1 MKYSVYIITIIF
13 LFSCSSKQKSNTG
26 SLELPFSVDGKNEA
40 MPAFQ
45 NGLRLLHNFEYEDA
59 AEAFIEAQTIDPDF
73 TMAYWGEAM
82 THNHA
87 VWGDLDIDKA
97 RNTLAK
103 LGNTKE
109 ERVAKGKSKLEQDF
123 ITSLEIL
130 YGVETKKEREIKYS
144 EYLSNM
150 YSTYD
155 GELEVGAFYA
165 LSLLGLKSMWTEME
179 DYNFKAEKIAREI
192 LAQNPVHPGALHYL
206 IHSND
211 HPDYADKALAAARD
225 YAKVASYAGHALHMP
240 SHIYLALG
248 MWDDVVNS
256 NEVSW
261 QSSLDRKEKKQ
272 LDNDA
277 LDYHAHVWL
286 SYGYLQQGRYDD
298 ALQVIN
304 NQKTL
309 TNELPSPRAR
319 YQLTMMKGHYLI
331 ETSDLN
337 SEIASLEV
345 KTDDLSFYIKNT
357 NDYINATKAFYAKD
371 TQALEGLISKME
383 NDIAIG
389 TQLKSDNESITV
401 CGVTAYLEKIP
412 TESDLNNGEIFLG
425 QLKAML
431 AWVKND
437 AENAE
442 TLFKAVAQKSRGALV
457 GPPEIIKPTQE
468 LFGEFYLA
476 LGKYELAN
484 EQFQEALKRAPN
496 RILSLK
502 GQLTALNKLGDK
514 TKAEEIQN
522 KLNLILKSSEQQ
534 AASL

>member
-1 MKYSVYIITIIF
+1 
-13 LFSCSSKQKSNTG
+13 
-26 SLELPFSVDGKNEA
+26 
-40 MPAFQ
+40 
-45 NGLRLLHNFEYEDA
+45 
-59 AEAFIEAQTIDPDF
+59 
-73 TMAYWGEAM
+73 
-82 THNHA
+82 
-87 VWGDLDIDKA
+87 
-97 RNTLAK
+97 
-103 LGNTKE
+103 
-109 ERVAKGKSKLEQDF
+109 
-123 ITSLEIL
+123 
-130 YGVETKKEREIKYS
+130 
-144 EYLSNM
+144 
-150 YSTYD
+150 
-155 GELEVGAFYA
+155 
-165 LSLLGLKSMWTEME
+165 MWTEME

-442 TLFKAVAQKSRGALV
+442 TLFKAVAQKSQGALV

-476 LGKYELAN
+476 LGKHELAN

-514 TKAEEIQN
+514 TKAKEIQN